1 MSAEIIATLVMGGV
15 GLGVVVGLTALILT
29 TNRGLRQGMGRMES
43 RLNAKI
49 DALAAT
55 CGDLARRTSH
65 MEGVIEGL
73 KVAVA
78 APRENPKRI
87 SE

>member
-1 MSAEIIATLVMGGV
+1 MSAEIIAIIGTNI
-15 GLGVVVGLTALILT
+15 VVVSVVITS
-29 TNRGLRQGMGRMES
+29 MGRMES
-43 RLNAKI
+43 RLDAKI
-49 DALAAT
+49 DAFAAT
-55 CGDLARRTSH
+55 VGDLARRTSH
-65 MEGVIEGL
+65 VEGVIEGL

>member
-1 MSAEIIATLVMGGV
+1 MSSEIIATIGAAIAIISVNLMS
-15 GLGVVVGLTALILT
+15 
-29 TNRGLRQGMGRMES
+29 MGRLES
-43 RLNAKI
+43 RLDAKI
-49 DALAAT
+49 DAFTAT
-55 CGDLARRTSH
+55 VGDLARRTSH
-65 MEGVIEGL
+65 VEGVIEGL